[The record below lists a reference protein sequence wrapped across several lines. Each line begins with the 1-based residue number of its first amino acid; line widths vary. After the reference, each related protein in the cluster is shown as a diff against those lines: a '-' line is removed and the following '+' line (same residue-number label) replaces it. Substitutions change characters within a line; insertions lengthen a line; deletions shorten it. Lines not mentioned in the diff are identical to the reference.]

1 LRVLESGKRQQVSET
16 ENGAF
21 WGGTAYRKIR
31 LIEATACPSI
41 DYLGPW
47 ILAQQIHPFGVLAQ
61 VTKRKPVP
69 LREPAAK
76 FLIFN
81 YFWSHPPGLNR
92 RPADYE
98 STRVKSHV

>member
-1 LRVLESGKRQQVSET
+1 VLET
-16 ENGAF
+16 EDGAF
-21 WGGTAYRKIR
+21 WAGTAYRKIR

-47 ILAQQIHPFGVLAQ
+47 ILAQQIHLFGVLAQ

-98 STRVKSHV
+98 FVFGLFG